1 MGCELVESGRQEN
14 FIFPKIL
21 TPPVEN
27 NQPVIHGMLGF
38 SSRQV
43 MRPGRKADKSRHLGQ
58 KLITGGATISLP
70 IYAFVACKRKT
81 LPSLFYSITL
91 DATSI
96 QNFVMFSMLKAEGL
110 GVGGFLHV
118 LSTSDYTSFVEK

>member
-1 MGCELVESGRQEN
+1 MGCGVVESGWQEK

-21 TPPVEN
+21 TPPLED

-43 MRPGRKADKSRHLGQ
+43 MRPGRKADKSRHLGW
-58 KLITGGATISLP
+58 KLITGGATIPLP
-70 IYAFVACKRKT
+70 IYAFVACTRKT
-81 LPSLFYSITL
+81 LPSPFYSIIL

-110 GVGGFLHV
+110 GVDGFLHV
-118 LSTSDYTSFVEK
+118 LSTFDYASFVEK